1 MRLHLILLLAAVA
14 LVSTVDASL
23 AATSTLSSPAAA
35 HTPSVEQHDIVAKRR
50 LRAETTTDEEDD
62 DNEERF
68 FSLPATGTK
77 KLSSLIKT
85 RAKNTGLESK
95 FTDRYFK
102 VLKLDKKNGFLF
114 GSEKL
119 REWGRYVLTLNKYDS
134 EATITAMLSTL
145 TKNYK
150 PADLARWIESAK
162 AAPSVGNLATK
173 LQEAQFTKW
182 LAGGKDALGIRAM
195 LKKASTGQ
203 ARNPL
208 LARRD
213 EQIVKAFHTFAKQ
226 QKGIIV

>member
-1 MRLHLILLLAAVA
+1 MRLHLILLLATVA

-23 AATSTLSSPAAA
+23 AATSMLSSPAAA
-35 HTPSVEQHDIVAKRR
+35 RTPSVEQRDIVAKRS

-62 DNEERF
+62 DNEERV
-68 FSLPATGTK
+68 FSLPVTGTE

-85 RAKNTGLESK
+85 RAKNTELESK
-95 FTDRYFK
+95 LTDRFFK
-102 VLKLDKKNGFLF
+102 VLKLDTKNGFLF
-114 GSEKL
+114 GNEKL

-134 EATITAMLSTL
+134 EASITAMLSTL

-150 PADLARWIESAK
+150 PTDLARWIESAK

-182 LAGGKDALGIRAM
+182 LAGGKDAIGIRAM

-208 LARRD
+208 IAQRD
-213 EQIVKAFHTFAKQ
+213 EQIVQAFQKFAKQ